1 MAVTPS
7 DSASSPGNYA
17 QVAVQPMDIAAPLS
31 TDEITA
37 AFDAANAVEGAGVI
51 YPVGPRQME
60 ARQLM
65 DSAQGYGG
73 AGFGIDAG
81 YHGDG
86 GDGWPADVK
95 PGA

>member
-1 MAVTPS
+1 MITPS

-17 QVAVQPMDIAAPLS
+17 QVAVQPMNIQAPLM
-31 TDEITA
+31 DAEITA
-37 AFDAANAVEGAGVI
+37 SFDAANAVEGTGVL

-60 ARQLM
+60 ARQFM
-65 DSAQGYGG
+65 DSPQ
-73 AGFGIDAG
+73 GFGGPGFDIDAG

-86 GDGWPADVK
+86 GDGWPADIE